1 MANETITAVP
11 GLRVGHA
18 AHPRGG
24 TGCTVV
30 LGPFRGA
37 CDVRGHAT
45 GTREI
50 DTLSPT
56 HLVPLVDA
64 VLLTGGSAYGLAA
77 ADGVMQWIAEHGG
90 GFDTGV
96 ARVPIVPAAVIFD
109 LTNERNAPD
118 AELGRAACEAAS
130 DAPATEG
137 RIGAGIG
144 ATIAKL
150 RGRDLARA
158 GGIGSFAMRCGNCT
172 VGALVVVN
180 AVGEVTSSDHDY
192 TSSLEALARTPSA
205 NVMPATNT
213 TLAVVATDATLS
225 KVQLQILARAASSAF
240 TRRIAPAHTIFDGDV
255 VFALSTARRIEDVS
269 AYELLSYG
277 AAAQLT
283 LEHAILRAVK

>member
-11 GLRVGHA
+11 GIRVGHA
-18 AHPRGG
+18 AHARGG

-50 DTLSPT
+50 DTLSPS
-56 HLVPLVDA
+56 HLVPLIDA
-64 VLLTGGSAYGLAA
+64 VLLTGGSAFGLAA
-77 ADGVMQWIAEHGG
+77 ADGVTRWIAEQGG

-118 AELGRAACEAAS
+118 ASLGRAACEAAS
-130 DAPATEG
+130 DAPVREG
-137 RIGAGIG
+137 RMGAGIG
-144 ATIAKL
+144 ATFGKL
-150 RGRDLARA
+150 RGRELARP
-158 GGIGSFAMRCGNCT
+158 GGIGSFAMRSGDYT
-172 VGALVVVN
+172 FGALVVVN
-180 AVGEVTSSDHDY
+180 AVGDVIGDGENY
-192 TSSLEALARTPSA
+192 TSSLEALATAPRA
-205 NVMPATNT
+205 NVMPASNT
-213 TLAVVATDATLS
+213 TLAVVATDAPLS
-225 KVQLQILARAASSAF
+225 RLQLQILARAASSAF
-240 TRRIAPAHTIFDGDV
+240 TRRIAPAHTLFDGDV
-255 VFALSTARRIEDVS
+255 VFALSTSKEINDVS

-277 AAAQLT
+277 AVAQLT